1 MNAIQTAVSVDA
13 INALDL
19 GPIKTK
25 LMHRASGEGWSAAYA
40 NAVEIEYRRFL
51 TLMKLYPNEATAPL
65 VDVDTFWHYHILDT
79 AKYAADC
86 ASAFGYFLHHYPY
99 LGMDGAEDEANRD
112 TAGARMHELYAA
124 TFGVTMAAALADTA
138 WCGRVEQPAQQATA
152 WCGRSD
158 QPAQPATAA
167 TAWCGATTAQPATA
181 TAWCGAATA
190 QNATATAW
198 CGATTAQPA
207 TATAWC
213 GATTAQP
220 ATATAWCGAA
230 TAQNAKPALAWC
242 GMATTAPVRAAL
254 AWCGAATAAPAQAGS
269 AWCGAA
275 RPAGLQA
282 NDTITP
288 AARLA
293 A

>member
-40 NAVEIEYRRFL
+40 DAVEIEYRRFL

-124 TFGVTMAAALADTA
+124 TFGVAMAAVPADTA

-152 WCGRSD
+152 WCGRSE

-181 TAWCGAATA
+181 TAWCGAAT
-190 QNATATAW
+190 T
-198 CGATTAQPA
+198 
-207 TATAWC
+207 
-213 GATTAQP
+213 
-220 ATATAWCGAA
+220 
-230 TAQNAKPALAWC
+230 QNAKPALAWC

-282 NDTITP
+282 NDTVMP